1 MGAQLIMN
9 FLLMQLQFR
18 LDLLR
23 QGGPFGMTP
32 NDVVGGAR
40 RLMDHE
46 QKELMR
52 IACLA
57 EMAAV
62 Q

>member
-1 MGAQLIMN
+1 MN
-9 FLLMQLQFR
+9 SLLMQLQFR

-32 NDVVGGAR
+32 NDVVGVRG